1 MASEGIPDQ
10 TAPAGDG
17 EPAAARPCCRRSNPL
32 ALAWHYNRAWLVMS
46 FAAGIATG
54 GSFLMMALVMREV
67 GLHPPVA
74 IITAAVGGIAL
85 LIASPAWVI
94 YDTWLDV
101 RQLAELPAMPDSPTE

>member
-17 EPAAARPCCRRSNPL
+17 ETKMAAPKRRINPL
-32 ALAWHYNRAWLVMS
+32 ALAWRYDRVWLVMS
-46 FAAGIATG
+46 VVAGIVTG
-54 GSFLMMALVMREV
+54 GTFLMMALVMREV
-67 GLHPPVA
+67 GLHPPAV

-94 YDTWLDV
+94 YDNWLDM
-101 RQLAELPAMPDSPTE
+101 RHLAELPAMPDSPTD